1 MNNNT
6 RSYTHTHTHN
16 VIQFE
21 GSLYGKEN
29 LIFATRIIT
38 SRGSWRSP
46 QIAKIAVT
54 FDTWGAGGGDAS
66 VKADWKSR
74 ESLLVSSFSI
84 ELKSFESFSIW
95 RWVAGNLA
103 KGTLHLHLPTFGNK
117 IVHFFG
123 WDFQNCMCAAQTGCN
138 FQQRLSH
145 SCWHSHKCLEK
156 GWKQCK
162 QLKTGICRRTYLCS
176 DQWSGRVII
185 EYWSASTSVAVNLNL
200 SFLLSSRFEAILY

>member
-1 MNNNT
+1 MFFSLNLDKWIT
-6 RSYTHTHTHN
+6 IQEVTHTHN

-117 IVHFFG
+117 IVHFLVEISKTA
-123 WDFQNCMCAAQTGCN
+123 CAPL
-138 FQQRLSH
+138 RLGVISNKDSRTAAGIH
-145 SCWHSHKCLEK
+145 TNASRRGENNASS
-156 GWKQCK
+156 WKQGFAEEHIYV
-162 QLKTGICRRTYLCS
+162 QINDLVES
-176 DQWSGRVII
+176 S
-185 EYWSASTSVAVNLNL
+185 LNIDL
-200 SFLLSSRFEAILY
+200 PQHTLL

>member
-1 MNNNT
+1 MLRVYYIEVKRATMFFFSLNLDKWIT
-6 RSYTHTHTHN
+6 IQEVTHTHN
-16 VIQFE
+16 VIRFE

-103 KGTLHLHLPTFGNK
+103 KGTLHLHLQHLETKLCTF
-117 IVHFFG
+117 
-123 WDFQNCMCAAQTGCN
+123 WLR
-138 FQQRLSH
+138 FQQP
-145 SCWHSHKCLEK
+145 
-156 GWKQCK
+156 
-162 QLKTGICRRTYLCS
+162 
-176 DQWSGRVII
+176 
-185 EYWSASTSVAVNLNL
+185 
-200 SFLLSSRFEAILY
+200 